1 MMDKENGGS
10 RNYLHPFTPYQI
22 QIDLMDAIYDVLE
35 NYKIG
40 IFESPTGT
48 GKTLSLICSSMT
60 WLRNYKKR
68 HVQKGNESESENDS
82 DPEWVTDTYER
93 TQLSQVRNR
102 IQDYE
107 KLLDS
112 LERNYGS
119 SSVQEIP
126 DENRRKYRKQ
136 EKEEGQ
142 EDKEYILDDYESDQ
156 ERDPTLKGVGLSE
169 EINQLLSRVEGK
181 DDNARDIGCDCPVKI
196 FFSSRTHS
204 QLSQFA
210 QQLGLT
216 RFDSQFKNLSERI
229 KFTPL
234 GSRKQLCIHPEI
246 SKKLNVAS
254 INDAC
259 VDLQQ
264 NKNKHCEFI
273 PRMHDS
279 TSSDVVKKFSDL
291 SFTRIHDIEDLG
303 KLGEKLKICP
313 YYSVRN
319 GLDSAEI
326 VGLPYQML
334 FQSATRSLLGLNID
348 NSVILIDEAHNLY
361 DTISSLHSVSIS
373 NSEISMMIK
382 SLSFY
387 LNKFIK
393 RLNIGNRVNIMKLIK
408 LCHVLEDFFLK
419 TSRNPKVKP
428 GDKISLE
435 DLFRDTAADLIN
447 IFKVEKFLNKSKVAY
462 KVESYM
468 NKIDNDA
475 IPRSSSNPLL
485 FKITQFIKCLTNPSK
500 EGKLFWD
507 KSGDS
512 FLLTYML
519 LDSSA
524 AIKEIVDRARCVILI
539 GGTMEPMSEYT
550 RMLFPSISSNMIKT
564 FSCGHIIPDQNLLV
578 CSIGEYQKVKMHL
591 LFSYRNDQIVVLALG
606 ELILRLLREI
616 PDGAVIFFPSY
627 GYLHQ
632 VTQMWR
638 TKGLLERIEKI
649 KQIFLESNDSKEV
662 ESLLSTYS
670 FNINSNNK
678 ASVLFSVVGGKM
690 SEGINFSDRL
700 ARAVIMVGLPY
711 PNIYSGE
718 LKAKRTYLEETSI
731 NGGETKKEALEKSNA
746 YYENICVRAINQ
758 SIGRSIRHKDDYA
771 AIYLIDQRYGSQKIQ
786 CKLSNWIKK
795 RVRSKGLCD
804 NFEEVLPETKA
815 FFAQKM
821 K

>member
-1 MMDKENGGS
+1 MNEDGGL
-10 RNYLHPFTPYQI
+10 RDYLHPFTPYQI

-35 NYKIG
+35 NYKVG
-40 IFESPTGT
+40 ILESPTGT
-48 GKTLSLICSSMT
+48 GKTLSLICASMT
-60 WLRNYKKR
+60 WLRNHKETS
-68 HVQKGNESESENDS
+68 VQGGDENESDS
-82 DPEWVTDTYER
+82 DPEWVTEAYER

-107 KLLDS
+107 HLLDS
-112 LERNYGS
+112 LEKNYGS
-119 SSVQEIP
+119 NYVREIP
-126 DENRRKYRKQ
+126 DQYRRKFQKQ
-136 EKEEGQ
+136 EKEGTQ

-156 ERDPTLKGVGLSE
+156 ERDSVFEDAGLSK
-169 EINQLLSRVEGK
+169 EINQLLSRVEGNH
-181 DDNARDIGCDCPVKI
+181 DDAKSLDYGYPIKI

-216 RFDSQFKNLSERI
+216 RFDSQFKNLPQRT

-246 SKKLNVAS
+246 SKKQNVAS

-264 NKNKHCEFI
+264 NKKKHCEFI
-273 PRMHDS
+273 PKMNDN
-279 TSSDVVKKFSDL
+279 TSSELMTRFSDL

-303 KLGEKLKICP
+303 KLGERLKICP
-313 YYSVRN
+313 YYSARN
-319 GLDSAEI
+319 TLVSAEI

-334 FQSATRSLLGLNID
+334 FQSATRSLLGINID

-361 DTISSLHSVSIS
+361 DTISSLHSISIS
-373 NSEISMMIK
+373 NSEISIMIR

-393 RLNIGNRVNIMKLIK
+393 KLNIGNRVNIMKLIK
-408 LCHVLEDFFLK
+408 LCHVINDFFLK
-419 TSRNPKVKP
+419 ASHNPKVKP
-428 GDKISLE
+428 GDEISLE

-447 IFKVEKFLNKSKVAY
+447 IFKVEKFLAKSKIAY
-462 KVESYM
+462 KLESYM
-468 NKIDNDA
+468 NKIDNND
-475 IPRSSSNPLL
+475 IPQNSSHPLL
-485 FKITQFIKCLTNPSK
+485 FKIAQFIKCLTNPSK
-500 EGKLFWD
+500 EGRLFWD

-524 AIKEIVDRARCVILI
+524 VIKEIVDRARCVILT
-539 GGTMEPMSEYT
+539 GGTMEPISEYT
-550 RMLFPSISSNMIKT
+550 KMLFPSISSNMIKT
-564 FSCGHIIPDQNLLV
+564 FSCGHIIPDQNLLI
-578 CSIGEYQKVKMHL
+578 CSIGEYQKVKMRL
-591 LFSYRNDQIVVLALG
+591 LFGYRNDQIVVLALG
-606 ELILRLLREI
+606 EIILRLLKEI

-627 GYLHQ
+627 GYLNQ
-632 VTQMWR
+632 VTHMWR
-638 TKGLLERIEKI
+638 NKGLLEHIEKI
-649 KQIFLESNDSKEV
+649 KLVFLEPNDSKEV
-662 ESLLSTYS
+662 DSLLSTYS
-670 FNINSNNK
+670 FNIISNNK
-678 ASVLFSVVGGKM
+678 PSALFSVVGGKM

-711 PNIYSGE
+711 PNVYSGE
-718 LKAKRTYLEETSI
+718 LRAKRKYIEEVSI
-731 NGGETKKEALEKSNA
+731 SHGETEKEALEKSNA

-758 SIGRSIRHKDDYA
+758 SIGRSIRHRDDYA

-786 CKLSNWIKK
+786 SKLSNWIRK
-795 RVRSKGLCD
+795 RVRSRWSCD
-804 NFEEVLPETKA
+804 NFEEVLPETKT
-815 FFAQKM
+815 FFAQKI